1 MAKNLIQ
8 EKHHGVNSQAFRSPR
23 AARDV
28 PSQHLLRSLMDICLA
43 QVQFEAERQS
53 LRCRGPRGIGIDR
66 EGPTEE
72 TFVASFAA
80 KWSDKEQ
87 CQNHRF
93 HGSFTF
99 GLVDSRA
106 SAVWA
111 VDHCDSPEAARR
123 SLNYC
128 PTPSELL
135 AVHLCTRSRQ
145 WYRSFD

>member
-1 MAKNLIQ
+1 
-8 EKHHGVNSQAFRSPR
+8 
-23 AARDV
+23 
-28 PSQHLLRSLMDICLA
+28 MDICLA
-43 QVQFEAERQS
+43 QVQFEAERQN

-80 KWSDKEQ
+80 KGSDKEQ
-87 CQNHRF
+87 RQNHRF
-93 HGSFTF
+93 HESFTF
-99 GLVDSRA
+99 GLVNSRA

-123 SLNYC
+123 FLNYC

-135 AVHLCTRSRQ
+135 TVHFCTRSRQ
-145 WYRSFD
+145 LYRSF